1 MTGWIERAMP
11 HLIVAPIV
19 LPLVAAAL
27 MLALGE
33 RRRVARAL
41 VNVVASGACLIMAL
55 ALAFWLDRHG
65 VPG

>member
-1 MTGWIERAMP
+1 MTDWIERAMP

-27 MLALGE
+27 MVALGD

-41 VNVVASGACLIMAL
+41 VTSRSESVRIAPMRPRRTAPA
-55 ALAFWLDRHG
+55 AG
-65 VPG
+65 VRS

>member
-33 RRRVARAL
+33 RRR
-41 VNVVASGACLIMAL
+41 
-55 ALAFWLDRHG
+55 W
-65 VPG
+65 